1 MKENISVK
9 ILEFLFSFYLVCL
22 LKFETIT
29 NLRCKTN
36 IAMLRIPYLCVYFR
50 LTFIGILLVYLGFVS
65 IVNVGISIMVI

>member
-22 LKFETIT
+22 LKLETIT
-29 NLRCKTN
+29 NLRCKTD
-36 IAMLRIPYLCVYFR
+36 IPMLCIPYLCIYFR

-65 IVNVGISIMVI
+65 IVNVGISIVVI